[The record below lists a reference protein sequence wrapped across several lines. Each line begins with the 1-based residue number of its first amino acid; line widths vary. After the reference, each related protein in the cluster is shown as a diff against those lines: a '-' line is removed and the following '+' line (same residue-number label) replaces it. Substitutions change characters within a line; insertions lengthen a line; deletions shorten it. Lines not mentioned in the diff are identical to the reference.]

1 MIRFVQP
8 YLLLLLSLIPLVGL
22 AWWWSAAR
30 AEARLADLV
39 APALQSRLLPP
50 RSRARTL
57 AQIILAL
64 AALILLTVAAARP
77 QWGRRNETVFSR
89 GSNLLIAL
97 DVSRSMLASDVHPNR
112 LERAK
117 VDILDLIADL
127 KGDNAGLLAFRRRG
141 ILLCPL
147 TTDYSFLRQAI
158 DGISPESAPRGET
171 DLADAIRKSL
181 EALEGMTDDHNA
193 ILLIS
198 DGEELTGDA
207 AAAARE
213 AGKRHIPIFTV
224 GIGDPAGASIPGD
237 SGADSLRF
245 QGQVVQTRLMD
256 TTLATIARESG
267 GSYIPLATA
276 GTAHTTLG
284 AIYRRHLRNISAKE
298 NRETLENQYVER
310 YLFFLLPAILT
321 LVAVAC
327 LSRGRLAGA
336 RIRTAAS
343 LPLAR
348 ALALL
353 TVLTLAG
360 TAHAGEPATAPTNGA
375 SLSEPVKLPGGRDTA
390 RRAQGLYRRG
400 RYEEA
405 AATFT
410 AAARSA
416 DTETSATWLYNAALA
431 WIKAGKPSEAAALLR
446 PLTQSRTIGPR
457 AAELLG
463 SAALDQSRAIKE
475 GEGPDV
481 RVAHLETAAS
491 ALQTALRETPEDPR
505 RIRNLSRVAPVL
517 LDARENAHIESVLK
531 ANPKPQPDSL
541 LETLFREQRALLDDI
556 PSVFTNE
563 APRLIAAAEALA
575 DRQQKAGDL
584 LIPLKRVLLESGA
597 ITNDQQRAAL
607 AATFETARDALRDS
621 TRKLRDMDPSALQ
634 DVSKIEPFSYT
645 LWKQLAAP
653 PSLVGEAITTQSNAL
668 DSATQRLLRPPQP
681 ESLALSRHF
690 RERFPAWA
698 DQVQQQAQTDT
709 NAPTLTPETRAEIE
723 RLAEETERLQTEAL
737 RSQTPRPNQQQAI
750 EKLMRIRE
758 LLPKNKQSG
767 SSGQPPPQP
776 PPKAEPKP
784 SDPKDPPPP
793 PENKDEKKEQK
804 SPKPEDQKPP
814 PPQDVQE
821 MLRRA
826 LEREK
831 EQDERKR
838 EQMRNLPMSPSER
851 DW

>member
-22 AWWWSAAR
+22 AWWWATAR

-57 AQIILAL
+57 AQIILSL
-64 AALILLTVAAARP
+64 AALTLLTIAAARP
-77 QWGRRNETVFSR
+77 QWGRRDETIFTR

-97 DVSRSMLASDVHPNR
+97 DVSRSMLANDVHPNR

-117 VDILDLIADL
+117 VDILDLIPEL

-147 TTDYSFLRQAI
+147 TTDYSFLRQTI
-158 DGISPESAPRGET
+158 DGVSPESAPRGET
-171 DLADAIRKSL
+171 DLADAINKSL
-181 EALEGMTDDHNA
+181 EALEGMSEDHNA

-207 AAAARE
+207 TAAARE
-213 AGKRHIPIFTV
+213 AGKRKIPIFTV

-237 SGADSLRF
+237 AGTDALRF

-256 TTLATIARESG
+256 TTLSAIARESG

-284 AIYRRHLRNISAKE
+284 AIYRRHLRNISARE

-310 YLFFLLPAILT
+310 YLLFLLPAILA
-321 LVAVAC
+321 LVAAAC

-336 RIRTAAS
+336 RTRMTAPPS
-343 LPLAR
+343 IVR
-348 ALALL
+348 VLALL
-353 TVLTLAG
+353 AVLTLAC
-360 TAHAGEPATAPTNGA
+360 AARAGETLTETTNSVSPSETA
-375 SLSEPVKLPGGRDTA
+375 KLPGGRTTA
-390 RRAQGLYRRG
+390 RHAQALYRKG
-400 RYEEA
+400 HYEEA
-405 AATFT
+405 AAGFT

-416 DTETSATWLYNAALA
+416 DTDTAAEWLYNAALA
-431 WIKAGKPSEAAALLR
+431 WIQADKPNEAVALLK
-446 PLTQSRTIGPR
+446 PLTHSRTVGSR
-457 AAELLG
+457 AAELLA

-475 GEGPDV
+475 GEGIDV
-481 RVAHLETAAS
+481 RVAHIETAAS
-491 ALQTALRETPEDPR
+491 ALQTALRETPDDPR
-505 RIRNLSRVAPVL
+505 RIRNLSRVATDLP
-517 LDARENAHIESVLK
+517 DARENAHIEAVLK
-531 ANPKPQPDSL
+531 AHPNPQPDAL
-541 LETLFREQRALLDDI
+541 LESLFREQRVLLEEI
-556 PSVFTNE
+556 PAVFTNDV
-563 APRLIAAAEALA
+563 ARLITAAEALA
-575 DRQQKAGDL
+575 ARQQKAGDL

-597 ITNDQQRAAL
+597 ITNDQQRALL

-634 DVSKIEPFSYT
+634 DVAKIEPFAYV
-645 LWKQLAAP
+645 LWKQIAAP
-653 PSLVGEAITTQSNAL
+653 PPLVGEAITTQSNAL
-668 DSATQRLLRPPQP
+668 DSATQRLRSLSQT
-681 ESLALSRHF
+681 ESMALTRHF
-690 RERFPAWA
+690 RERFPEWA
-698 DQVQQQAQTDT
+698 DQVQQQAQADT

-723 RLAEETERLQTEAL
+723 RLAEETEQLQTEAL
-737 RSQTPRPNQQQAI
+737 RTQMPRTLQQQAL

-758 LLPKNKQSG
+758 LLPTNPQSG
-767 SSGQPPPQP
+767 APGQPPPQSQP
-776 PPKAEPKP
+776 QPQSDPKP
-784 SDPKDPPPP
+784 SESEEPPP
-793 PENKDEKKEQK
+793 PEKNEQE

-831 EQDERKR
+831 EQEERKR